1 MIVVKSAESPP
12 AGFAEKLSKLLL
24 QEGKSF
30 TDPQAMFSTPSSN
43 AGSPEAIIHA
53 VGELLENTSK
63 SVSDG
68 SAYRCLRTFS
78 GTVPT
83 PSVEEALE
91 SLMDQAR
98 MMVMECKCS
107 EKEKR

>member
-30 TDPQAMFSTPSSN
+30 
-43 AGSPEAIIHA
+43 
-53 VGELLENTSK
+53 
-63 SVSDG
+63 
-68 SAYRCLRTFS
+68 S

-83 PSVEEALE
+83 PKVEEALE

-98 MMVMECKCS
+98 MMVI
-107 EKEKR
+107 